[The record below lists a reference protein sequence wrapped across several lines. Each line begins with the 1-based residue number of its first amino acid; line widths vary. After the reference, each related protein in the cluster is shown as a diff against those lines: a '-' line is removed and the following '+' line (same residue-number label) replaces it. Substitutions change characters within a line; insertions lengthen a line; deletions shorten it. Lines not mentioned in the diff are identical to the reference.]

1 MSQNSLKEAVAYYSD
16 NDLLLIWENAKETLT
31 KVKEN
36 EMIYRKEVV
45 RRFFNCNDEG
55 IYRIPLTDGRKLKL
69 HIKLNYSVKSDDDN
83 FQKNYDLLAEKIG
96 AENIDNIIVWK
107 AEVGVRQYK
116 QLEGEAKIAAE
127 KLIVTTQAAP
137 MLSFETEE

>member
-1 MSQNSLKEAVAYYSD
+1 MSQNSLKEAVTYYSD
-16 NDLLLIWENAKETLT
+16 SDLLLIWENTKETLK

-45 RRFFNCNDEG
+45 RRFFNCNGEG

-83 FQKNYDLLAEKIG
+83 FQKNYDLLAEKVG
-96 AENIDNIIVWK
+96 AENIDKIIVWK

-127 KLIVTTQAAP
+127 KLIVTTEAAP